1 MPTAALPLLAL
12 ALALT
17 ALAGCGRS
25 EVPSTPRPAVQP
37 PAAESRQDAAEPP
50 ADLEDVVQRDP
61 PAGGSFSFEAYAY
74 VCDGREIVVR
84 PGDAE
89 LTLITADG
97 SIVMPQVEAASG
109 AKYGDDVNGF
119 WGKGIDS
126 ALLTLDGEDIP
137 CTLNRRETPW
147 ADARARGALFRGLGQ
162 EPGWHLEIHPE
173 RIVIVYQYGERRVV
187 VPNPGAIADL
197 DKQQRRWQATTE
209 AHELVVVIEDRA
221 CTDVMSGE
229 IYPAKVTATLD
240 GRDYT
245 GCGRDLE

>member
-1 MPTAALPLLAL
+1 MPTAARPLLAL
-12 ALALT
+12 ALAAT
-17 ALAGCGRS
+17 ALAACGRS
-25 EVPSTPRPAVQP
+25 EQPSTPRPEVQP
-37 PAAESRQDAAEPP
+37 PAAESHQDAAEPP
-50 ADLEDVVQRDP
+50 ADIEEVIQRDP
-61 PAGGSFSFEAYAY
+61 PVGGSFSFEAYAY

-84 PGDAE
+84 PGDGE

-97 SIVMPQVEAASG
+97 SRVMPQVEAASG

-137 CTLNRRETPW
+137 CTLDRRETPW

-173 RIVIVYQYGERRVV
+173 RIVMVYQYGEQRAV
-187 VPNPGAIADL
+187 VPNPGAVVDL
-197 DKQQRRWQATTE
+197 DQHQRRWQATTE
-209 AHELVVVIEDRA
+209 AHELVVVVEDRA

-229 IYPAKVTATLD
+229 IFPAKITATLD
-240 GRDYT
+240 GREYT